1 MAGESRFEERA
12 EELGSG
18 RGLTGTTA
26 WMFVP
31 VLAIWAIAAISTLT
45 PIGALVGVLI
55 GDPTAGIWLV
65 IVLWTAGSALTFWR
79 PIEDRLG
86 SLVFGLREP
95 TATELERLR
104 PLWEQICARA
114 KVDPD
119 RYTLRIEESHSVNA
133 YAAAGRLVAVTRG
146 GLELSDEMLLGILA
160 HELGHHRDLHPVA
173 SLLTWWFMLPIGF
186 LDWCL
191 RIVVNTTGFVLSF
204 FRGWLILVLW
214 IAVLSLIVMRF
225 LFLIPIRAAQFF
237 ALALG
242 RAAEYAADRHAV
254 DVGYGVEQ
262 RDALQLFLNS
272 GFDEMRPSGLGSLYN
287 THPPLHKRILALDQR
302 LAEQEQVASPGVATA
317 ESA

>member
-1 MAGESRFEERA
+1 MTEESKFDERA
-12 EELGSG
+12 EEFGSG
-18 RGLTGTTA
+18 RGLTGTTI

-31 VLAIWAIAAISTLT
+31 VLAIWAIAAIFALT
-45 PIGALVGVLI
+45 PIGALLGVLI

-65 IVLWTAGSALTFWR
+65 IALWTAGAALTFWR
-79 PIEDRLG
+79 PVEDRLG

-104 PLWEQICARA
+104 PLWDQICAAA
-114 KVDPD
+114 KIDPEH
-119 RYTLRIEESHSVNA
+119 YILRIEESNSVNA

-146 GLELSDEMLLGILA
+146 GMELSDRMLLGILA

-173 SLLTWWFMLPIGF
+173 GMLTWWFMLPIGF

-191 RIVVNTTGFVLSF
+191 RIVVNTTSVVLSL

-214 IAVLSLIVMRF
+214 IVVLSLIALRF
-225 LFLIPIRAAQFF
+225 LFFIPVRAAQFF

-254 DVGYGVEQ
+254 DMGYGVGQ
-262 RDALQLFLNS
+262 REALQLFLDS
-272 GFDEMRPSGLGSLYN
+272 GFDEMRPSGLGRLYN
-287 THPPLHKRILALDQR
+287 THPPLHKRILALDKR
-302 LAEQEQVASPGVATA
+302 LAEREQAAAGAGVA
-317 ESA
+317 